1 MVSSYDETGQGEV
14 RALSAR
20 VPTPA
25 TQPALLLKALGQK
38 ALRLEYALISYN
50 VLEGI
55 IAVLAG
61 WQAGSVALLGFGL
74 DSGIEVLSAGILV
87 WRLRHSGSPDEETQ
101 RERQALFGVGVTFFL
116 LAGYI
121 LYEAGGS
128 LLRGEPSGTSWI
140 GILLATASLIVMPT
154 LGWRKRKIALAMDS
168 RALEADA
175 METFLCAY
183 LSFTLLLGLSLNA
196 ALGWWWADP
205 LAALAMV
212 GFIVKE
218 GWEAVRESRESKPC
232 G

>member
-1 MVSSYDETGQGEV
+1 LSSGIPK
-14 RALSAR
+14 R
-20 VPTPA
+20 A
-25 TQPALLLKALGQK
+25 TQPTLQQNALRQK

-61 WQAGSVALLGFGL
+61 WQAGSIALLGFGL

-87 WRLRHSGSPDEETQ
+87 WRLRHSGSPDEETR
-101 RERQALFGVGVTFFL
+101 RERQALFGVGVTFFV

-121 LYEAGGS
+121 LYDAGGS
-128 LLRGEPSGTSWI
+128 LLRGEPPGTSWI

-154 LGWRKRKIALAMDS
+154 LGWRKRKIALAMGS

-175 METFLCAY
+175 VETFLCAY
-183 LSFTLLLGLSLNA
+183 LSFALLLGLSLNA